1 MAITITCDEYGQLK
15 DPLNG
20 IAFSRILAIT
30 PTDYRYAV
38 IKNRVYVVTGS
49 YPALAKNIS
58 AGAFVHYV

>member
-1 MAITITCDEYGQLK
+1 MTITITCDEHGQLK

-38 IKNRVYVVTGS
+38 VKNRVYVVTNS
-49 YPALAKNIS
+49 TPTLAKNIS
-58 AGAFVHYV
+58 VGAFVHYV